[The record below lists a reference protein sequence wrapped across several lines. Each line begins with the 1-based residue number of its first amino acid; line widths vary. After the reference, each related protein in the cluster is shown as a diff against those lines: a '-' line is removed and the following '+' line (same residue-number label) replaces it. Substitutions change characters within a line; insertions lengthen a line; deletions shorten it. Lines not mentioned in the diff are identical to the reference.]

1 MFLFVFHNKKGMFM
15 QYEGKCL
22 CEQVVLKTEQA
33 CHQITA
39 YHCMMSKK
47 RNSSP
52 LMNFIGK

>member
-1 MFLFVFHNKKGMFM
+1 M